1 VLPRARAAWR
11 GWSDRLE
18 KLFESERERLPL
30 WIPIG
35 IGLGISAWFVL
46 PGQAAWTGFT
56 LLSLALCV
64 AFLAAVGTR
73 RWGRALAIFALTAA
87 IGCALIWL
95 PSERVAAPR
104 LERPVFT
111 EFAAEIEAVESLPAR
126 KSVRLMLRPD
136 PTSNLPP
143 KVRVSLDQEK
153 ASDWLKPGAIIRLK
167 ARLMPP
173 APMAVPGAYDF
184 ARIAWFQ
191 GLGGTGKALGD
202 IALVKPADDT
212 GWRSRIAQ
220 WRQRLSDHVRSRIGG
235 SEGAIAATL
244 ATGDRGAI
252 SEEDAE
258 AMRRSGLAHLL
269 SISGLHVAAVVGAA
283 MLLTLKLLALS
294 PSLALRWPLVLISA
308 GAGALAGLGY
318 TLLTGSEVP
327 TIRACVAAMMV
338 LAGIALGRDAMTLRL
353 VAVGAL
359 VVLLFWPESLAGPS
373 FQLSFAAVTAI
384 VVLHEHPRIK
394 ALLAR
399 REEGVGYRFARIL
412 LSLFLTGLVV
422 EAALAPIALYHFHK
436 AGLYGA
442 LANIIAIPLTT
453 FVIMPAE
460 AFALLLDVAGL
471 GAPFWWVSGQALG
484 LLLTVAHATAK
495 APGAVTMLPTMPG
508 AAFGLLIGGGLWLGL
523 WRTRWRLWG
532 LVPVA
537 AGAFWALSTPAPD
550 LIVTGDGRHLALRT
564 SSGEL
569 AILRGRAGD
578 YVRSMLSETSGSE
591 GELIEL
597 DDVGGAR
604 CNSDMCAADIA
615 RDGRVWR
622 LLATRSQHL
631 VEIGELNRACGK
643 ADIVVSER
651 RLPRTCRPRW
661 LKADRALLSKTG
673 GLSITLGENPQIAA
687 VSDRIG
693 RHPWAPRPKA
703 SSKTVRAE
711 PVEALPFPSS
721 VREEQG
727 QAFDKLR
734 ANGDL
739 NRSHR

>member
-1 VLPRARAAWR
+1 VLQRTLAAIEAL
-11 GWSDRLE
+11 GDHLEALFDR
-18 KLFESERERLPL
+18 ERERLPL
-30 WIPIG
+30 WIPVG
-35 IGLGISAWFVL
+35 LGLGISAWFVL
-46 PGQAAWTGFT
+46 PQASAWTGFI
-56 LLSLALCV
+56 LLGLALS
-64 AFLAAVGTR
+64 AACLGAAGNR
-73 RWGRALAIFALTAA
+73 RWGRGVAFFALVAA
-87 IGCALIWL
+87 LGCALIWL
-95 PSERVAAPR
+95 RAERVSAPR
-104 LERPVFT
+104 LERPTFAEFT
-111 EFAAEIEAVESLPAR
+111 ARIEAVESLPAR
-126 KSVRLMLRPD
+126 QSVRLMLRPEQA
-136 PTSNLPP
+136 SRLPP
-143 KVRVSLDQEK
+143 KVRVSIDEEK
-153 ASDWLKPGAIIRLK
+153 ATGWLKPGATVHLK

-173 APMAVPGAYDF
+173 APMTVPAAYDF

-191 GLGGTGKALGD
+191 GIGGTGKVLGE
-202 IALVKPADDT
+202 IKLVEAAEAT
-212 GWRSRIAQ
+212 GWRSRIAE
-220 WRQRLSDHVRSRIGG
+220 WRQRLSAHVRARIGG

-252 SEEDAE
+252 AEEDAE

-338 LAGIALGRDAMTLRL
+338 LAGVALGREAMTLRM

-359 VVLLFWPESLAGPS
+359 VVLILWPESLAGPS

-384 VVLHEHPRIK
+384 VVLHEHPRVK

-399 REEGVGYRFARIL
+399 REEGAFYRFGRIL

-442 LANIIAIPLTT
+442 LANIVAIPLTT

-460 AFALLLDVAGL
+460 AVALLLDTAGL
-471 GAPFWWVSGQALG
+471 GAPFWWVAGRALG
-484 LLLTVAHATAK
+484 LLLYIAHATAS
-495 APGAVTMLPTMPG
+495 APGAVTMLPTMPA
-508 AAFGLLIGGGLWLGL
+508 AAFGLLIGGGLWLAL

-532 LVPVA
+532 MIPVA
-537 AGAFWALSTPAPD
+537 AGAFWAFSTPAPD

-564 SSGEL
+564 PGGEL

-591 GELIEL
+591 GEMLEL

-604 CNSDMCAADIA
+604 SNADMCAADIA

-631 VEIGELNRACGK
+631 VEIEALNPACAA

-661 LKADRALLSKTG
+661 LKADRALLSQTG
-673 GLSITLGENPQIAA
+673 GLSISLASTPRVAT
-687 VSDRIG
+687 VSDRLG
-693 RHPWAPRPKA
+693 RHPWAPRQQPSTKGARADPVESRSFGPRRRRRAALQAHSGDADASHKA
-703 SSKTVRAE
+703 SR
-711 PVEALPFPSS
+711 
-721 VREEQG
+721 
-727 QAFDKLR
+727 
-734 ANGDL
+734 
-739 NRSHR
+739 